1 MFFNVG
7 YKSLNNHS
15 TKQAF
20 TWGLSWDVRWSYR
33 AMKHSPRLAHLSG
46 SNKKDTEKKRKKEYI
61 SSTSFTSRDVF
72 TKGYHWLQ
80 NYLMVP
86 GKTILKYNLSVNYSV
101 HVHSL
106 VPLLTVYSVE
116 YFLLQRM
123 CTRSS
128 KTKLLR
134 MWC

>member
-7 YKSLNNHS
+7 YKSLNYHS

-20 TWGLSWDVRWSYR
+20 TLGLSWDVRWSYR

-46 SNKKDTEKKRKKEYI
+46 SNQKDTEKKRKSEYT
-61 SSTSFTSRDVF
+61 SSTSFTSCDVF
-72 TKGYHWLQ
+72 TKGYHWLE
-80 NYLMVP
+80 NNPMVP
-86 GKTILKYNLSVNYSV
+86 GKTILKYDVSVNYLV

-106 VPLLTVYSVE
+106 VPLLTVYSIK
-116 YFLLQRM
+116 YFLPQRM